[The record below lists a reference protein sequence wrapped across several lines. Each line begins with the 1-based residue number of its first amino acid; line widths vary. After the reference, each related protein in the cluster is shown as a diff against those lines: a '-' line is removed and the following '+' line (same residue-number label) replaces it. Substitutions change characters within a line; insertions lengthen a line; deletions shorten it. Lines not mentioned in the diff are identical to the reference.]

1 MKAERLLSR
10 AETIRQTC
18 DVSRL
23 PYPSALETGQ
33 YMLKIF
39 AFFDELNFGFGVLS
53 HPPNCISLKE
63 DKRVPERCRAQVVWF
78 CEAKLLNGGG
88 VLNITLENL
97 QAMKE
102 SASEPVDK
110 KSLVD
115 IRDVKI
121 NQGLPVTERILQ
133 FITLTKNPY
142 LYKHGDRVVKVSF
155 AETDVTFEER
165 MKGYFEML

>member
-1 MKAERLLSR
+1 MS
-10 AETIRQTC
+10 
-18 DVSRL
+18 
-23 PYPSALETGQ
+23 
-33 YMLKIF
+33 
-39 AFFDELNFGFGVLS
+39 
-53 HPPNCISLKE
+53 
-63 DKRVPERCRAQVVWF
+63 
-78 CEAKLLNGGG
+78 
-88 VLNITLENL
+88 ITLATL
-97 QAMKE
+97 QEMKE

-142 LYKHGDRVVKVSF
+142 LYKHGDRVVKISF

>member
-1 MKAERLLSR
+1 M
-10 AETIRQTC
+10 
-18 DVSRL
+18 
-23 PYPSALETGQ
+23 
-33 YMLKIF
+33 
-39 AFFDELNFGFGVLS
+39 
-53 HPPNCISLKE
+53 
-63 DKRVPERCRAQVVWF
+63 
-78 CEAKLLNGGG
+78 
-88 VLNITLENL
+88 NIALENL

-133 FITLTKNPY
+133 FIALTKNPY
-142 LYKHGDRVVKVSF
+142 LYKYGDRVVKISF